1 MSSATVAAGGNPG
14 AEGAGLRSGVA
25 VGFGAA
31 IAAGTMMVGWYAVPV
46 LAAVYALVMRSD
58 RAMRHAAL
66 AAAIAWIGLLARAMQ
81 FEAFGR
87 LLSQLGQIFP
97 MPGPVVAALTVL
109 LAVILAVTA
118 ARVVTG
124 VVGVK
129 D

>member
-1 MSSATVAAGGNPG
+1 MRA
-14 AEGAGLRSGVA
+14 LGVLLLA
-25 VGFGAA
+25 AA

-66 AAAIAWIGLLARAMQ
+66 AAAIAWTGLLARAMQ

>member
-1 MSSATVAAGGNPG
+1 MS
-14 AEGAGLRSGVA
+14 
-25 VGFGAA
+25 
-31 IAAGTMMVGWYAVPV
+31 
-46 LAAVYALVMRSD
+46 SD
-58 RAMRHAAL
+58 RAMRQAAL
-66 AAAIAWIGLLARAMQ
+66 AEAIAWIGLLARAMQ